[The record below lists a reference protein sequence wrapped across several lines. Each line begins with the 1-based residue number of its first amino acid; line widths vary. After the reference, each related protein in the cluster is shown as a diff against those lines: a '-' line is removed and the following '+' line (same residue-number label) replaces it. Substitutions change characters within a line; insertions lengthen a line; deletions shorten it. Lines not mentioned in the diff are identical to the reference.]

1 MGANAQ
7 TSVPS
12 FADGQVLTGQQQ
24 TEINTGI
31 PVFATSVERDAA
43 FGGTGEKVLAEGQ
56 YAYLEDTNATQVYD
70 GSTWQSVGIAPGLVC
85 VKAETAF
92 SAVASFTVDNVFTS
106 DYTNYLMLM
115 TWTVSIAS
123 QPTTVLR
130 VGGVDATSNYNYQR
144 GIAQSTSISND
155 RYANQSSILCASF
168 TYAPSSFSAMTLTI
182 YQPQLATTTFFNA
195 FNAATDT
202 ALTVPRNDNFSGN
215 HNAATAYD
223 GIKFAVPTGTFTGTY
238 AIYGYSKTV

>member
-56 YAYLEDTNATQVYD
+56 FAFLEDTNATQFYD
-70 GSTWQSVGIAPGLVC
+70 GSTWQAVGVNPGLVC

-92 SAVASFTVDNVFTS
+92 SAVASVTADNVFTS
-106 DYTNYLMLM
+106 AYSNYKILFACTNSSAGALRFKLR
-115 TWTVSIAS
+115 AS
-123 QPTTVLR
+123 GTSATNNYNFRYQYSDASGVVTGAETSAASGLIGGEISVVGANVEATFFNPQLAQPTTYF
-130 VGGVDATSNYNYQR
+130 ATNYISR
-144 GIAQSTSISND
+144 GS
-155 RYANQSSILCASF
+155 
-168 TYAPSSFSAMTLTI
+168 
-182 YQPQLATTTFFNA
+182 ATTP
-195 FNAATDT
+195 
-202 ALTVPRNDNFSGN
+202 VMYIQGGN
-215 HNAATAYD
+215 HTLSTAYD
-223 GIKFAVPTGTFTGTY
+223 GIEMFASAGTMTGTY
-238 AIYGYSKTV
+238 AIYGYLKTV